1 MSDRE
6 VGTVPGERLTE
17 QVNVVYGPNADAASV
32 PHIDEGMR
40 QMAYQLQSWVNNM
53 RAVTGQS
60 GLFDRGK
67 YVSNDIIYN
76 QMLTARAAVK
86 DDDICASVA
95 ELTEGMAFQ
104 GLKWE
109 SSDWDTTDL
118 FNQMAAEQDLDSL
131 IRKMWREEFTYSQ
144 CVCAFWWDQGEF
156 VVRGQTDKGNK
167 KKRRVKVWYPRAVTL
182 LDAVKVVPVG
192 LLAFGQE
199 RLAWKATRQE
209 SIAYSAIVNG
219 DLQDELME
227 RFYTGQYIP
236 RDGDELQELTS
247 LQIDCSQLLLLDDR
261 FVARHCTT
269 KPDFERF
276 PDVRLKSV
284 FRLLDMKQ
292 QLMES
297 DRVNLI
303 GAANYILLV
312 KKGDKDSP
320 AYPEEIEN
328 LKNNYQTLAK
338 LPVIFSDHRLNIEI
352 ITPKTEHV
360 LDPDK
365 YEVLDNRIAAR
376 LLNTLNSAG
385 ARSGQRTDNTL
396 TMSRPVARS
405 MEGHRHMIRRFLE
418 KQIGKAVVEHPKN
431 VGIFTEGTPALAFTP
446 PNIQLDAD
454 PGTVQ
459 VLLQARTTGDLSRE
473 SFLDYFGFDQEVEAM
488 RVALEAARYDDI
500 FKTRVPFDSP
510 SNNDARSGGADGG
523 GASEPA
529 TGTGVAPSA
538 QAPAGARGGRPAG
551 GGKPKQSP
559 SGATKT
565 GAS

>member
-6 VGTVPGERLTE
+6 VGTVPGEQITD
-17 QVNVVYGPNADAASV
+17 QVNVVYGPNAGSADV
-32 PHIDEGMR
+32 PNIDKGMR

-67 YVSNDIIYN
+67 YVSNDIVYN
-76 QMLTARAAVK
+76 QMLTAR
-86 DDDICASVA
+86 
-95 ELTEGMAFQ
+95 TEGMAFQ

-109 SSDWDTTDL
+109 SPDWDTTDL

-131 IRKMWREEFTYSQ
+131 IRKMWREEFTYGQ
-144 CVCAFWWDQGEF
+144 AVCAFWWDEGEF
-156 VVRGQTDKGNK
+156 VVRGSTEKGNK

-247 LQIDCSQLLLLDDR
+247 LQIDVSQLLLLDDR
-261 FVARHCTT
+261 YVARHCTT
-269 KPDFERF
+269 KPDYERF

-292 QLMES
+292 QLLES
-297 DRVNLI
+297 DRVALI

-320 AYPEEIEN
+320 AYPEEIAN
-328 LKNNYQTLAK
+328 LKENYSTLAK

-352 ITPKTEHV
+352 ITPKTDHT

-365 YEVLDNRIAAR
+365 YMVLDNRIAAR
-376 LLNTLNSAG
+376 LLNMLNSAG
-385 ARSGQRTDNTL
+385 AQSGQRTDNTL
-396 TMSRPVARS
+396 TMSRTTARS
-405 MEGHRHMIRRFLE
+405 MEGNRHMIRRFLE

-431 VGIFTEGTPALAFTP
+431 AGIFTEGAPALAFTP

-454 PGTVQ
+454 AGTVQ

-473 SFLDYFGFDQEVEAM
+473 SFLEYFGFDQEVEAM
-488 RVALEAARYDDI
+488 RVALEATRYDNI

-510 SNNDARSGGADGG
+510 SNNDARSG

-551 GGKPKQSP
+551 GGKSKQSP

-565 GAS
+565 GAT

>member
-6 VGTVPGERLTE
+6 VGTPTTDIPGEQITE
-17 QVNVVYGPNADAASV
+17 QVNVVYGPNAGSADV
-32 PHIDEGMR
+32 PNIDKGMR

-67 YVSNDIIYN
+67 YVSNDIVYN

-86 DDDICASVA
+86 DDDVCASVA

-109 SSDWDTTDL
+109 SPDWDTTDL

-131 IRKMWREEFTYSQ
+131 IRKMWREEFTYGQS
-144 CVCAFWWDQGEF
+144 VCAFWWDEGEF
-156 VVRGQTDKGNK
+156 VVRGSTEKGNK

-247 LQIDCSQLLLLDDR
+247 LQIDVSQLLLLDDR
-261 FVARHCTT
+261 YVARHCTT
-269 KPDFERF
+269 KPDYERF

-292 QLMES
+292 QLLES
-297 DRVNLI
+297 DRVALI

-320 AYPEEIEN
+320 AYPEEIAN
-328 LKNNYQTLAK
+328 LKENYSTLAK

-352 ITPKTEHV
+352 ITPKTDHT

-376 LLNTLNSAG
+376 LLNMLNSAG

-396 TMSRPVARS
+396 TMSRTTARS
-405 MEGHRHMIRRFLE
+405 MEGNRHMIRRFLE

-431 VGIFTEGTPALAFTP
+431 AGIFTEGAPSLAFTP

-459 VLLQARTTGDLSRE
+459 VLMQARTTGDLSRE
-473 SFLDYFGFDQEVEAM
+473 SFLDYLGFDQEVEAM
-488 RVALEAARYDDI
+488 RVTLEATKYDHI
-500 FKTRVPFDSP
+500 FNTQVPFDSP
-510 SNNDARSGGADGG
+510 SNNDARSG

>member
-6 VGTVPGERLTE
+6 VGTVPGEQITD
-17 QVNVVYGPNADAASV
+17 QVNVVYGPNAGSADV
-32 PHIDEGMR
+32 PNIDKGMR

-67 YVSNDIIYN
+67 YVSNDIVYN

-86 DDDICASVA
+86 DDDVCASVA

-109 SSDWDTTDL
+109 SPDWDTTDL

-131 IRKMWREEFTYSQ
+131 IRKMWREEFTYGQ
-144 CVCAFWWDQGEF
+144 AVCAFWWDEGEF
-156 VVRGQTDKGNK
+156 VVRGSTEKGNK

-247 LQIDCSQLLLLDDR
+247 LQIDVSQLLLLDDR
-261 FVARHCTT
+261 YVARHCTT
-269 KPDFERF
+269 KPDYERF

-292 QLMES
+292 QLLES
-297 DRVNLI
+297 DRVALI

-320 AYPEEIEN
+320 AYPEEIAN
-328 LKNNYQTLAK
+328 LKENYSTLAK

-352 ITPKTEHV
+352 ITPKTDHT

-365 YEVLDNRIAAR
+365 YMVLDNRIAAR
-376 LLNTLNSAG
+376 LLNMLNSAG
-385 ARSGQRTDNTL
+385 AQSGQRTDNTL
-396 TMSRPVARS
+396 TMSRTTARS
-405 MEGHRHMIRRFLE
+405 MEGNRHMIRRFLE

-431 VGIFTEGTPALAFTP
+431 AGIFTEGAPALAFTP

-454 PGTVQ
+454 AGTVQ

-473 SFLDYFGFDQEVEAM
+473 SFLEYFGFDQEVEAM
-488 RVALEAARYDDI
+488 RVALEATRYDNI

-510 SNNDARSGGADGG
+510 SNNDARSG

-551 GGKPKQSP
+551 GGKSKQSP

-565 GAS
+565 GAT

>member
-1 MSDRE
+1 MTERE
-6 VGTVPGERLTE
+6 IGTIPGEQLTK
-17 QVNVVYGPNADAASV
+17 QVNVVYGPNAGSADV
-32 PHIDEGMR
+32 PNIDKGMR

-53 RAVTGQS
+53 RSVTGQS

-67 YVSNDIIYN
+67 YVSNDNVYN

-104 GLKWE
+104 GMKWE
-109 SSDWDTTDL
+109 SADWDTMDL

-144 CVCAFWWDQGEF
+144 SVCAFWWDEGQF
-156 VVRGQTDKGNK
+156 TVRGETEKGNK
-167 KKRRVKVWYPRAVTL
+167 RKKTVKVWYPRAVTL

-247 LQIDCSQLLLLDDR
+247 LQIDVSQLLLLDDR
-261 FVARHCTT
+261 YVARHCIT
-269 KPDFERF
+269 KPDYERF

-284 FRLLDMKQ
+284 FRLLDLKQ
-292 QLMES
+292 QLMEA
-297 DRVNLI
+297 DRVSLI

-312 KKGDKDSP
+312 KKGDKDDP

-328 LKNNYQTLAK
+328 LKSNYQTLAK

-352 ITPKTEHV
+352 ITPKTDMT
-360 LDPDK
+360 LAPDK

-376 LLNTLNSAG
+376 LLNTLNVAG
-385 ARSGQRTDNTL
+385 ARSGQRTDNSL

-405 MEGHRHMIRRFLE
+405 MEGRRHMMRRFLE
-418 KQIGKAVVEHPKN
+418 RQIGKAVVEHPKN
-431 VGIFTEGTPALAFTP
+431 KGVFEEGAPSLAFTP

-454 PGTVQ
+454 AGTVQ
-459 VLLQARTTGDLSRE
+459 VLMQARMSGDLSRE

-488 RVALEAARYDDI
+488 RVTLEAERYDDI
-500 FKTRVPFDSP
+500 FKTHVPFDSP
-510 SNNDARSGGADGG
+510 ANNPDANGAT
-523 GASEPA
+523 EPGSA
-529 TGTGVAPSA
+529 TGTPPAA
-538 QAPAGARGGRPAG
+538 QGGAGGRGGRPAG

-559 SGATKT
+559 AATKTATKT

>member
-6 VGTVPGERLTE
+6 VGTPTADIPGERLTE
-17 QVNVVYGPNADAASV
+17 QVNVVYGPNAGAADV
-32 PHIDEGMR
+32 PNIDKGMR

-67 YVSNDIIYN
+67 YVSNDNVYN

-104 GLKWE
+104 GMKWE

-118 FNQMAAEQDLDSL
+118 FNQMAAEQDIDSL
-131 IRKMWREEFTYSQ
+131 IRKMWREEFTYGSS
-144 CVCAFWWDQGEF
+144 VAAFWWDEGEF

-167 KKRRVKVWYPRAVTL
+167 KKTRRKIWYPRAVTL

-247 LQIDCSQLLLLDDR
+247 LQIDVSQLLLLDDR
-261 FVARHCTT
+261 YVARHCIT
-269 KPDFERF
+269 KPDYERF

-284 FRLLDMKQ
+284 FRLLDLKQ
-292 QLMES
+292 QLMEA
-297 DRVNLI
+297 DRVALI

-320 AYPEEIEN
+320 AYPEEITN
-328 LKNNYQTLAK
+328 LKENYQTLAK

-352 ITPKTEHV
+352 ITPKTDFT
-360 LDPDK
+360 LDVDK

-376 LLNTLNSAG
+376 LLNTLNVAG
-385 ARSGQRTDNTL
+385 ARSGQRTDNSL

-405 MEGHRHMIRRFLE
+405 MENRRHMIRRFLE
-418 KQIGKAVVEHPKN
+418 KQIGKVVVEHPKN
-431 VGIFTEGTPALAFTP
+431 AGIFTEGTPSLAFTP

-459 VLLQARTTGDLSRE
+459 VLAQARATGDLSRE

-488 RVALEAARYDDI
+488 RVALEAVKYDHI
-500 FKTRVPFDSP
+500 FKTQVPFDSP
-510 SNNDARSGGADGG
+510 SNNDASG
-523 GASEPA
+523 GASEPGA
-529 TGTGVAPSA
+529 GTGVAPSA

-559 SGATKT
+559 AGATKT
-565 GAS
+565 GAK